1 MLMAAVGLGSVLA
14 NIFGYL
20 IIQNMAVGFS
30 IVCSYF
36 EDK

>member
-36 EDK
+36 DDK